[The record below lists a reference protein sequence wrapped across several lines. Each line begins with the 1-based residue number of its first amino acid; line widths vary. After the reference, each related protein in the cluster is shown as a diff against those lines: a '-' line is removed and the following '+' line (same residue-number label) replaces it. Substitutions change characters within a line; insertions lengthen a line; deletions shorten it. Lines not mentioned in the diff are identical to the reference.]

1 MAESAS
7 GTPVPATKMAT
18 NLEASATCWSKACFH
33 YLNPLLKL
41 GSSKALES
49 EDIGPPLTID
59 EAKVLNARL
68 DRFWNDQKARS
79 KTPSLGWALYYTLG
93 PWRLYLGMG
102 LMMITA
108 ATQIAPSVL
117 LDQLVSHF
125 EGTTLLDTATL
136 WVMVSLMLVLPIAG
150 GLAAAH
156 AGAILSRVGMHLK
169 TALISTIYRKSLV
182 FRNDGRFSSGEVQN
196 LMSIDAQQLL
206 RFALFAPLVATAPI
220 QIVVCLYLITL
231 QVGQSAWAGIGFLLC
246 LVPVNVVIFT
256 FAKSLRKALLAQT
269 DARVKLMTEILQGIR
284 VIKFFTW
291 EGPMV
296 EKVSRIRARELVV
309 VKKVAYVLAIGF
321 SLVLLSAPVLLPII
335 VFADY
340 TARGFTLTAAKA
352 FTTIALFGALRFS
365 FAFLPMVLL
374 AWAQAAISI
383 GRIGRFLLAPNMVM
397 PDVSSDEAYPIQL
410 EDASFKWPSAA
421 DTEAEE
427 AKAAAPKKRGCCGR
441 PARPSAAGAADAKQ
455 GAKKGGS
462 PAGASG
468 GKKDGKQHASA
479 AEISKALRDA
489 EDDAA
494 NGGGC
499 CGEAQFLRLRLDTE
513 PLSDPAWQKKDSTL
527 PDPASTASA
536 SAAAPSPT
544 KIAPV
549 DKDPPTPAAAAD
561 GSADADDVV
570 AEAATEAANAAIDAT
585 EMSAG
590 GPPCEPE
597 RAVTPASLPE
607 DETAGATAAASG
619 AADAAAA
626 AADADAAAAAK
637 EEAATAA
644 RNAQA
649 QVRGASLR
657 IRKGELIAIVGRVG
671 SGKSTLLQG
680 MMGEVPRTGG
690 KVQRAQRV
698 AYVPQAAW
706 ITNETV
712 RENILCGEPCDEA
725 RLDRAIKVSQLEP
738 DLEQLPRGILTL
750 IGERGVSLSGGQKQR
765 ISLARAVYAD
775 VSVVLMDDPLS
786 AVDAHVGAALFSG
799 LVCGALAGTTR
810 VLATNALQYL
820 DECDRV
826 VVIEN
831 GEIMTEGPP
840 AEVKAS
846 AAFRRTAAA
855 IEEHVERL
863 RRASSADEAT
873 EEEIEA
879 AAKAVERARSASA
892 GAGAGPPAGLAAAA
906 TAATATATAAA
917 TDGKA
922 APSTDVAVVDMKS
935 GPADPASGAAPA
947 DPTALPVVAPAATE
961 GGKPAAAAPAGT
973 AAGGAGDAAA
983 GTRTKE
989 SRETG
994 AVASDAYWYYLMS
1007 GGISYAFLI
1016 IAVQLLSRASELGTS
1031 FWVSYWADET
1041 LRFPLTTDAT
1051 YFLNMYALIGC
1062 VGVLFITMR
1071 ACFIAECRVRASYI
1085 LHERLLRHVVRGP
1098 AAWFDDTPVGRILN
1112 RFAGD
1117 MEKVDEQLPPTI
1129 SQLLGTLV
1137 SVVGSIIAIAIT
1149 SNGILLIALVPLL
1162 FFYYRVQHWF
1172 RRSSTELQR
1181 VESVTRSPIFV
1192 AFDSTLDGL
1201 SSIRAYNRE
1210 AAFTRR
1216 SDAAIDLN
1224 SVPYLTL
1231 QVASQWLAMR
1241 LDTIGA
1247 LLAFGVAAVAAAT
1260 TNFIPAGWVGIGLST
1275 ALEMTAFLKHSV
1287 RMLAQAET
1295 MMNGVERVKEFSE
1308 DTPVEG
1314 KLVFTKADLA
1324 KDPSAVEP
1332 EAAWP
1337 SEGAL
1342 AFENVRMRYGLPG
1355 RQGPEVLKG
1364 LSFSIPARA
1373 KVGLVGRTGSG
1384 KSSCSMALFRLV
1396 ELSGGRIV
1404 LDGQDISKISLGRL
1418 RSSLAIVP
1426 QDPVLFS
1433 PSVRVN
1439 LDPFRKHT
1447 DAALRRAL
1455 AMVELDGKLGLD
1467 DEVAEGG
1474 SNLSQGTRQLI
1485 CIARAILRRPRVLIM
1500 DEATASVDERT
1511 DEVVQR
1517 AMREAFRDA
1526 TVLVIAHRLRT
1537 IADSDYVVVLE
1548 GGNVAQF
1555 DHPERLLDDKE
1566 RYPESLFRDLVS
1578 QTREQSDDIY
1588 RLAREAGAKRA
1599 GAGAASKTAS
1609 A

>member
-18 NLEASATCWSKACFH
+18 NLEASASCWSKACFH

-79 KTPSLGWALYYTLG
+79 KTPSLGWALLAPAYYTLG

-220 QIVVCLYLITL
+220 QIVGLPLPHHPPGRAERV
-231 QVGQSAWAGIGFLLC
+231 AGIGFLLC

-296 EKVSRIRARELVV
+296 EK
-309 VKKVAYVLAIGF
+309 
-321 SLVLLSAPVLLPII
+321 
-335 VFADY
+335 
-340 TARGFTLTAAKA
+340 
-352 FTTIALFGALRFS
+352 
-365 FAFLPMVLL
+365 
-374 AWAQAAISI
+374 AAISI

-570 AEAATEAANAAIDAT
+570 VEAATEAANAAIDAT

-597 RAVTPASLPE
+597 RAP
-607 DETAGATAAASG
+607 
-619 AADAAAA
+619 
-626 AADADAAAAAK
+626 
-637 EEAATAA
+637 

-690 KVQRAQRV
+690 KGG
-698 AYVPQAAW
+698 AARCAMDAAASL
-706 ITNETV
+706 TPVLGT
-712 RENILCGEPCDEA
+712 RSG
-725 RLDRAIKVSQLEP
+725 
-738 DLEQLPRGILTL
+738 EQLLQL
-750 IGERGVSLSGGQKQR
+750 L
-765 ISLARAVYAD
+765 
-775 VSVVLMDDPLS
+775 VL
-786 AVDAHVGAALFSG
+786 
-799 LVCGALAGTTR
+799 
-810 VLATNALQYL
+810 
-820 DECDRV
+820 
-826 VVIEN
+826 
-831 GEIMTEGPP
+831 
-840 AEVKAS
+840 
-846 AAFRRTAAA
+846 
-855 IEEHVERL
+855 
-863 RRASSADEAT
+863 
-873 EEEIEA
+873 
-879 AAKAVERARSASA
+879 
-892 GAGAGPPAGLAAAA
+892 
-906 TAATATATAAA
+906 

-922 APSTDVAVVDMKS
+922 AAAKRLGVPEAVTDLALEPPAV
-935 GPADPASGAAPA
+935 P
-947 DPTALPVVAPAATE
+947 
-961 GGKPAAAAPAGT
+961 
-973 AAGGAGDAAA
+973 
-983 GTRTKE
+983 
-989 SRETG
+989 
-994 AVASDAYWYYLMS
+994 
-1007 GGISYAFLI
+1007 
-1016 IAVQLLSRASELGTS
+1016 
-1031 FWVSYWADET
+1031 
-1041 LRFPLTTDAT
+1041 
-1051 YFLNMYALIGC
+1051 
-1062 VGVLFITMR
+1062 
-1071 ACFIAECRVRASYI
+1071 CRVAQPP
-1085 LHERLLRHVVRGP
+1085 H
-1098 AAWFDDTPVGRILN
+1098 
-1112 RFAGD
+1112 
-1117 MEKVDEQLPPTI
+1117 QLI
-1129 SQLLGTLV
+1129 
-1137 SVVGSIIAIAIT
+1137 
-1149 SNGILLIALVPLL
+1149 
-1162 FFYYRVQHWF
+1162 
-1172 RRSSTELQR
+1172 
-1181 VESVTRSPIFV
+1181 
-1192 AFDSTLDGL
+1192 
-1201 SSIRAYNRE
+1201 
-1210 AAFTRR
+1210 
-1216 SDAAIDLN
+1216 
-1224 SVPYLTL
+1224 
-1231 QVASQWLAMR
+1231 
-1241 LDTIGA
+1241 
-1247 LLAFGVAAVAAAT
+1247 AAVARERRRRDAFAMRPLDPGSASSSAASGPWRT
-1260 TNFIPAGWVGIGLST
+1260 SRP
-1275 ALEMTAFLKHSV
+1275 
-1287 RMLAQAET
+1287 
-1295 MMNGVERVKEFSE
+1295 
-1308 DTPVEG
+1308 
-1314 KLVFTKADLA
+1314 
-1324 KDPSAVEP
+1324 
-1332 EAAWP
+1332 
-1337 SEGAL
+1337 
-1342 AFENVRMRYGLPG
+1342 PG
-1355 RQGPEVLKG
+1355 RTAG
-1364 LSFSIPARA
+1364 
-1373 KVGLVGRTGSG
+1373 GSTP
-1384 KSSCSMALFRLV
+1384 
-1396 ELSGGRIV
+1396 SG
-1404 LDGQDISKISLGRL
+1404 SWNT
-1418 RSSLAIVP
+1418 
-1426 QDPVLFS
+1426 S
-1433 PSVRVN
+1433 PS
-1439 LDPFRKHT
+1439 
-1447 DAALRRAL
+1447 
-1455 AMVELDGKLGLD
+1455 
-1467 DEVAEGG
+1467 
-1474 SNLSQGTRQLI
+1474 
-1485 CIARAILRRPRVLIM
+1485 
-1500 DEATASVDERT
+1500 
-1511 DEVVQR
+1511 
-1517 AMREAFRDA
+1517 
-1526 TVLVIAHRLRT
+1526 
-1537 IADSDYVVVLE
+1537 
-1548 GGNVAQF
+1548 
-1555 DHPERLLDDKE
+1555 
-1566 RYPESLFRDLVS
+1566 
-1578 QTREQSDDIY
+1578 
-1588 RLAREAGAKRA
+1588 
-1599 GAGAASKTAS
+1599 
-1609 A
+1609 

>member
-18 NLEASATCWSKACFH
+18 NLEASASCWSKACFH

-397 PDVSSDEAYPIQL
+397 PDVSSDEAYPH
-410 EDASFKWPSAA
+410 
-421 DTEAEE
+421 
-427 AKAAAPKKRGCCGR
+427 
-441 PARPSAAGAADAKQ
+441 PARGR
-455 GAKKGGS
+455 
-462 PAGASG
+462 
-468 GKKDGKQHASA
+468 
-479 AEISKALRDA
+479 LL
-489 EDDAA
+489 
-494 NGGGC
+494 
-499 CGEAQFLRLRLDTE
+499 QFLRLRLDTE

-570 AEAATEAANAAIDAT
+570 VEAATEAANAAIDAT

>member
-1 MAESAS
+1 
-7 GTPVPATKMAT
+7 
-18 NLEASATCWSKACFH
+18 
-33 YLNPLLKL
+33 
-41 GSSKALES
+41 
-49 EDIGPPLTID
+49 
-59 EAKVLNARL
+59 
-68 DRFWNDQKARS
+68 
-79 KTPSLGWALYYTLG
+79 
-93 PWRLYLGMG
+93 
-102 LMMITA
+102 
-108 ATQIAPSVL
+108 
-117 LDQLVSHF
+117 
-125 EGTTLLDTATL
+125 
-136 WVMVSLMLVLPIAG
+136 
-150 GLAAAH
+150 
-156 AGAILSRVGMHLK
+156 
-169 TALISTIYRKSLV
+169 
-182 FRNDGRFSSGEVQN
+182 
-196 LMSIDAQQLL
+196 
-206 RFALFAPLVATAPI
+206 
-220 QIVVCLYLITL
+220 
-231 QVGQSAWAGIGFLLC
+231 
-246 LVPVNVVIFT
+246 
-256 FAKSLRKALLAQT
+256 
-269 DARVKLMTEILQGIR
+269 
-284 VIKFFTW
+284 
-291 EGPMV
+291 
-296 EKVSRIRARELVV
+296 
-309 VKKVAYVLAIGF
+309 
-321 SLVLLSAPVLLPII
+321 
-335 VFADY
+335 
-340 TARGFTLTAAKA
+340 
-352 FTTIALFGALRFS
+352 
-365 FAFLPMVLL
+365 
-374 AWAQAAISI
+374 
-383 GRIGRFLLAPNMVM
+383 
-397 PDVSSDEAYPIQL
+397 
-410 EDASFKWPSAA
+410 
-421 DTEAEE
+421 
-427 AKAAAPKKRGCCGR
+427 
-441 PARPSAAGAADAKQ
+441 
-455 GAKKGGS
+455 
-462 PAGASG
+462 
-468 GKKDGKQHASA
+468 
-479 AEISKALRDA
+479 
-489 EDDAA
+489 
-494 NGGGC
+494 
-499 CGEAQFLRLRLDTE
+499 
-513 PLSDPAWQKKDSTL
+513 
-527 PDPASTASA
+527 
-536 SAAAPSPT
+536 
-544 KIAPV
+544 
-549 DKDPPTPAAAAD
+549 
-561 GSADADDVV
+561 
-570 AEAATEAANAAIDAT
+570 
-585 EMSAG
+585 
-590 GPPCEPE
+590 
-597 RAVTPASLPE
+597 
-607 DETAGATAAASG
+607 
-619 AADAAAA
+619 
-626 AADADAAAAAK
+626 
-637 EEAATAA
+637 
-644 RNAQA
+644 
-649 QVRGASLR
+649 
-657 IRKGELIAIVGRVG
+657 
-671 SGKSTLLQG
+671 

-840 AEVKAS
+840 ARVKAS
-846 AAFRRTAAA
+846 AAFRRTA
-855 IEEHVERL
+855 
-863 RRASSADEAT
+863 RRH
-873 EEEIEA
+873 
-879 AAKAVERARSASA
+879 RGAR
-892 GAGAGPPAGLAAAA
+892 
-906 TAATATATAAA
+906 
-917 TDGKA
+917 
-922 APSTDVAVVDMKS
+922 
-935 GPADPASGAAPA
+935 
-947 DPTALPVVAPAATE
+947 
-961 GGKPAAAAPAGT
+961 
-973 AAGGAGDAAA
+973 DAAA

-989 SRETG
+989 SPRNR
-994 AVASDAYWYYLMS
+994 ARYASDAYWYYLMS
-1007 GGISYAFLI
+1007 GGHLVRVPHHRRAGC
-1016 IAVQLLSRASELGTS
+1016 SRARRSWVTS
-1031 FWVSYWADET
+1031 FWVSYWADGDAP
-1041 LRFPLTTDAT
+1041 LPLTTDAN
-1051 YFLNMYALIGC
+1051 LLPQ
-1062 VGVLFITMR
+1062 
-1071 ACFIAECRVRASYI
+1071 
-1085 LHERLLRHVVRGP
+1085 HRLLRHVVRGP